1 MINIAF
7 IEDGQI
13 VHYGSPGDDNDYA
26 DGEIRDGFLCK
37 HFGVD
42 VNLAEF
48 SRVNYW
54 DGSSWQSRV
63 TQPSPYYDWS
73 TNQWVL
79 DTTRLHADIRSI
91 RNDMLLKTD
100 FTQVS
105 DAPLTEQKK
114 TEWATY
120 RQSLRDFMENI
131 PNDLDDIVDIPWPT
145 QPE

>member
-37 HFGVD
+37 HFDVD

-63 TQPSPYYDWS
+63 AQPTPYYDWS
-73 TNQWVL
+73 TNQWIL
-79 DTTRLHADIRSI
+79 DTVRLHTDIRSI

-131 PNDLDDIVDIPWPT
+131 PADLDDIVDIPWPT
-145 QPE
+145 EPS